1 MPRRFAAAM
10 LCVVTS
16 LNRAVPLT
24 NELSV
29 SEPLPNTSTGMQ
41 PLPGSVSVERQT
53 IVPLAGSTTA
63 STAWKNS
70 FCLRLL
76 GPNFRS

>member
-1 MPRRFAAAM
+1 MSAAAT
-10 LCVVTS
+10 LWRVIS
-16 LNRAVPLT
+16 LKCAVPLT
-24 NELSV
+24 NRLRASDP
-29 SEPLPNTSTGMQ
+29 SPNTSTGMQ
-41 PLPGSVSVERQT
+41 PLPGFVSVERHT
-53 IVPLAGSTTA
+53 ILPLAGSTTA